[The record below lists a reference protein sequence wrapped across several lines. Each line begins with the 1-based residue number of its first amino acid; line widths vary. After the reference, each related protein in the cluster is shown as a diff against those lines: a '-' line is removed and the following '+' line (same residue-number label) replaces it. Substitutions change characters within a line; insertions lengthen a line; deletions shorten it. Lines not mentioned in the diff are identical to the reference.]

1 MRLECR
7 DIVKKYSDTV
17 ILDHI
22 SYLFKPTKMTMI
34 QGKSGSGKSTL
45 LNVLSKHLEVDSGEV
60 ICDHSLLRFVFQ
72 NHYLINELNIKE
84 NILSGIENTDQ
95 AVDEA
100 YFNYL
105 IQTLNIQHCLNKRV
119 KECSQGECQRVNIA
133 RALIAKPDLILM
145 DEPTGNLDEH
155 NTQEVM
161 KLIKHLQNELS
172 LTILCVSHD
181 QSLEKY
187 MDEVLYLEN
196 GKLEIKKTINES
208 RELAAKEK
216 IKPKTS
222 KLKIMEYVSL
232 FLLHHKWI
240 VLLQCLC
247 VAFCSIT
254 IFLSANIG
262 SNLKSYYYEVAS
274 KQPNHLQIAITSKTG
289 TRILSNEINEIQ
301 QMEHITNVTP
311 QYFLYGWQRSEE
323 HKLSMQS
330 ETGRIEESEQL
341 PLDAFISK
349 ASAKVV
355 SGDYPTTM
363 FEMMID
369 SNSAEALN
377 IMVNDTIHV
386 VIPYVEYYQMK
397 EYQDPSSV
405 YPFFSMMSPF
415 LNEVN
420 LEFRVTGIFDSQ
432 ENVYR
437 GMMFHEQLNDY
448 FLDLVSQTEVPE
460 GMIQADSAE
469 TMTITVD
476 ALENVVSV
484 YELLA
489 AQYDHEY
496 QNTVVTIMKGFED
509 LNNIEDIYRIISAL
523 VAIVMIVV
531 IIVILRMLLDK
542 KDRMINVL
550 SLFNFS
556 NKAVKWF
563 YFFESI
569 FILIVSLML
578 QLVILNF
585 FVPFFNK
592 FLFKVNPI
600 VFQLQIALDN
610 ELQLLH
616 MNMSQI
622 SIAFLIVVIAMS
634 GTQYWHYKKHLN
646 TNAVMTLKEDDD
658 L

>member
-1 MRLECR
+1 MQLECR
-7 DIVKKYSDTV
+7 EVVKKYSDTV

-22 SYLFKPTKMTMI
+22 SYRFKPAKMTMI

-45 LNVLSKHLEVDSGEV
+45 LNVLSNHLEVDSGKV
-60 ICDHSLLRFVFQ
+60 VYDYSLLRFVFQ

-95 AVDEA
+95 TFDET

-105 IQTLNIQHCLNKRV
+105 VETLNIRHCLKKRV

-145 DEPTGNLDEH
+145 DEPTGNLDEY

-161 KLIKHLQNELS
+161 KMIKHLQNELS

-196 GKLEIKKTINES
+196 GKLEIKKSVNENPES
-208 RELAAKEK
+208 NMKEK
-216 IKPKTS
+216 IESKTS
-222 KLKIMEYVSL
+222 KIKIIEYVSL
-232 FLLHHKWI
+232 FILHHKWI

-247 VAFCSIT
+247 IAFCSIT

-274 KQPNHLQIAITSKTG
+274 KQPNHLQIEITSKTG
-289 TRILSNEINEIQ
+289 TRILSSEINEIR
-301 QMEHITNVTP
+301 QMEHVSDMTP
-311 QYFLYGWQRSEE
+311 QYFLYGWQRNEE
-323 HKLSMQS
+323 HKLIMQS
-330 ETGRIEESEQL
+330 ETNKLEENEQL
-341 PLDAFISK
+341 PLDAFISRT
-349 ASAKVV
+349 SAKVV
-355 SGDYPTTM
+355 SGDFPTAM
-363 FEMMID
+363 FDMMLD
-369 SNSAEALN
+369 STSADVLN
-377 IMVNDTIHV
+377 IKVNDTVRV
-386 VIPYVEYYQMK
+386 VVPYVEYYQMK
-397 EYQDPSSV
+397 EYQDSSLV
-405 YPFFSMMSPF
+405 YPFFSMMSPI

-420 LEFRVTGIFDSQ
+420 LEFKVTGIFESQ
-432 ENVYR
+432 ENIYR
-437 GMMFHEQLNDY
+437 GMIFDEELNDY
-448 FLDLVSQTEVPE
+448 FLNLVSQIEVPD
-460 GMIQADSAE
+460 GMIPADSAE
-469 TMTITVD
+469 MMTIHVD
-476 ALENVVSV
+476 KLENVVSV

-489 AQYDHEY
+489 SQYDHEY

-509 LNNIEDIYRIISAL
+509 LNNIEDIYRIISTLAA
-523 VAIVMIVV
+523 VVMIVV
-531 IIVILRMLLDK
+531 IAVVLKMLLDK
-542 KDRMINVL
+542 KDRMMNIL

-556 NKAVKWF
+556 NKALRWF
-563 YFFESI
+563 YFFESL

-616 MNMSQI
+616 MSMSQI
-622 SIAFLIVVIAMS
+622 GTAFLIVVIAIS
-634 GTQYWHYKKHLN
+634 VSQYWHYKKYLKM
-646 TNAVMTLKEDDD
+646 NAVMTLKEDDD

>member
-1 MRLECR
+1 MRLECK

-22 SYLFKPTKMTMI
+22 SYLFKSAKMTMI

-45 LNVLSKHLEVDSGEV
+45 LNVLSKHLEADSGEV
-60 ICDHSLLRFVFQ
+60 IYDYSLLRFVFQ
-72 NHYLINELNIKE
+72 NHYLISELNIKE

-95 AVDEA
+95 TVDEA

-105 IQTLNIQHCLNKRV
+105 IQTLNIQHCLKKRV

-161 KLIKHLQNELS
+161 KMIKHLQNELS

-181 QSLEKY
+181 RSLEKY
-187 MDEVLYLEN
+187 MDEVLYLEK
-196 GKLEIKKTINES
+196 GKLEIKKSINES
-208 RELAAKEK
+208 QEVTTKEK
-216 IKPKTS
+216 TKSKTS

-232 FLLHHKWI
+232 FLIHHKWI

-262 SNLKSYYYEVAS
+262 SNLKSYYYDVAS

-289 TRILSNEINEIQ
+289 TRILNSEINEIQ
-301 QMEHITNVTP
+301 KMDHITNVTP
-311 QYFLYGWQRSEE
+311 QYFLYGWQRNEE

-330 ETGRIEESEQL
+330 EIGRVEESEQV

-349 ASAKVV
+349 TTAKVV
-355 SGDYPTTM
+355 SGDYPTAM

-377 IMVNDTIHV
+377 IMANDTIHV

-420 LEFRVTGIFDSQ
+420 LEFKVTGIFDSQ

-460 GMIQADSAE
+460 GMIPADSAE
-469 TMTITVD
+469 TMTITID
-476 ALENVVSV
+476 ELENVVSV

-489 AQYDHEY
+489 GQYDHEY

-509 LNNIEDIYRIISAL
+509 LNNIEDIYRIISTL

-531 IIVILRMLLDK
+531 IIVVLRMLLDK
-542 KDRMINVL
+542 KDRMINIL

-556 NKAVKWF
+556 HKAVRWF
-563 YFFESI
+563 YLFESL
-569 FILIVSLML
+569 FILIISLML

-616 MNMSQI
+616 MSISQI

-634 GTQYWHYKKHLN
+634 GLQYWHYKKHLN

>member
-1 MRLECR
+1 MQLECR
-7 DIVKKYSDTV
+7 EVVKKYSDTV

-22 SYLFKPTKMTMI
+22 SYRFKPAKMTMI

-45 LNVLSKHLEVDSGEV
+45 LNVLSNHLEVDSGKV
-60 ICDHSLLRFVFQ
+60 VYDYSLLRFVFQ

-95 AVDEA
+95 TFDET

-105 IQTLNIQHCLNKRV
+105 VETLNIRHCLKKRV

-145 DEPTGNLDEH
+145 DEPTGNLDEY

-161 KLIKHLQNELS
+161 KMIKHLQNELS

-196 GKLEIKKTINES
+196 GKLEIKKSVNENPES
-208 RELAAKEK
+208 NMKEK
-216 IKPKTS
+216 IESKTS
-222 KLKIMEYVSL
+222 KIKIIEYVSL
-232 FLLHHKWI
+232 FILHHKWI

-247 VAFCSIT
+247 IAFCSIT

-274 KQPNHLQIAITSKTG
+274 KQPNHLQIEITSKTG
-289 TRILSNEINEIQ
+289 TRILSSEINEIR
-301 QMEHITNVTP
+301 QMEHVSDMTP
-311 QYFLYGWQRSEE
+311 QYFLYGWQRNEE
-323 HKLSMQS
+323 HKLIMQS
-330 ETGRIEESEQL
+330 ETNKLEENEQL
-341 PLDAFISK
+341 PLDAFISRT
-349 ASAKVV
+349 SAKVV
-355 SGDYPTTM
+355 SGDFPTAM
-363 FEMMID
+363 FDMMLD
-369 SNSAEALN
+369 STSADVLN
-377 IMVNDTIHV
+377 IKVNDTVRV
-386 VIPYVEYYQMK
+386 VVPYVEYYQMK
-397 EYQDPSSV
+397 EYQDSSLV
-405 YPFFSMMSPF
+405 YPFFSMMSPI

-420 LEFRVTGIFDSQ
+420 LEFKVTGIFESQ
-432 ENVYR
+432 ENIYR
-437 GMMFHEQLNDY
+437 GMIFDEELNDY
-448 FLDLVSQTEVPE
+448 FLNLVSQIEVPD
-460 GMIQADSAE
+460 GMIPADSAE
-469 TMTITVD
+469 MMTIHVD
-476 ALENVVSV
+476 KLENVVSV

-489 AQYDHEY
+489 SQYDHEY

-509 LNNIEDIYRIISAL
+509 LNNIEDIYRIISTLAA
-523 VAIVMIVV
+523 VVMIVV
-531 IIVILRMLLDK
+531 IAVVLKMLLDK
-542 KDRMINVL
+542 KDRMMNIL

-556 NKAVKWF
+556 NKALRWF
-563 YFFESI
+563 YFFESL

-610 ELQLLH
+610 ELKLLH
-616 MNMSQI
+616 MSMSQI
-622 SIAFLIVVIAMS
+622 GTAFLIVVIAIS
-634 GTQYWHYKKHLN
+634 VSQYWHYKKYLKM
-646 TNAVMTLKEDDD
+646 NAVMTLKEDDD